1 MIKDKLEDS
10 LTNKIAEMEGLETSI
25 LTKRIQDGKIVI
37 IKGNRHNVLPMAI
50 GEGCRTKVNVNL
62 GTSQDICDLDY
73 ELGKLKVA
81 IEYGADAVMDLS
93 TGGDLR
99 TIRKE
104 IIMKSTVVVGSVP
117 IYEVATRLD
126 AAGNSIIDMTPNQLF
141 KVIEEHLEDG
151 IDFITVH
158 CGITQ
163 EGIAFMKKNP
173 RVVGIVS
180 RGGSLLYRWMTYH
193 NKENPLYE
201 QYDRLLE
208 LAKTYDATLSLG
220 DGLRPGGIPDA
231 TDRMQIHELLILGEL
246 IDRAREADVK
256 AIVEGPGHIPINEI
270 AANIM
275 LQKKI
280 CKGAP
285 FYVLGPVVTDIA
297 PGYDHITGAIGGAIA
312 GWAGADFLCYL
323 TPAEHLGLPD
333 TSEVIEG
340 LIATKIA
347 AHAADIAKGHPYA
360 IAKDKEFSKARKNF
374 DWNYMLSHGIAPK
387 KAFEIWKRKNQDLNR
402 KMCSMCGTFC
412 SMREFEEE

>member
-1 MIKDKLEDS
+1 MIKNNNKSNNLEIISKKEGIS
-10 LTNKIAEMEGLETSI
+10 LSDLKRRIEEG
-25 LTKRIQDGKIVI
+25 RIVV
-37 IKGNRHNVLPMAI
+37 IKGKRHKVSPMAI
-50 GEGCRTKVNVNL
+50 GEGCTTKVNVNI
-62 GTSQDICDLDY
+62 GTSQDICNLDN
-73 ELGKLKVA
+73 ELEKLKAA

-99 TIRKE
+99 SIRKE
-104 IIMKSTVVVGSVP
+104 IINKSSVVVGSVP
-117 IYEVATRLD
+117 IYEVATQLQLS
-126 AAGNSIIDMTPNQLF
+126 GKSIVDMTSDHLF
-141 KVIEEHLEDG
+141 KVIEQHLEDG

-180 RGGSLLYRWMTYH
+180 RGGSLLYKWMTYH
-193 NKENPLYE
+193 KKENPLYE

-208 LAKTYDATLSLG
+208 LAKAYDATLSLG
-220 DGLRPGGIPDA
+220 DGLRPGSLPDA

-246 IDRAREADVK
+246 IDRAREANVK

-280 CKGAP
+280 CKQAP

-333 TSEVIEG
+333 ISEVIEG
-340 LIATKIA
+340 IIATKIA
-347 AHAADIAKGHPYA
+347 AHAADIAKGHPSA
-360 IAKDKEFSKARKNF
+360 IKKDKEFSHARKNF
-374 DWNYMLSHGIAPK
+374 DWNYMFTHGIAPK
-387 KAFEIWKRKNQDLNR
+387 KAYEIWKRKNEDINK
-402 KMCSMCGTFC
+402 KMCSMCSSFC
-412 SMREFEEE
+412 SMRDSEE

>member
-1 MIKDKLEDS
+1 M
-10 LTNKIAEMEGLETSI
+10 TNKIENNIISEVVKAEGIDESVLESR
-25 LTKRIQDGKIVI
+25 LKEGKIVI
-37 IKGNRHNVLPMAI
+37 IKGNRHNVKPMAV
-50 GEGCRTKVNVNL
+50 GEGCRTKVNVNI
-62 GTSQDICDLDY
+62 GTSPEICDIEY
-73 ELGKLKVA
+73 ELDKLKAA

-99 TIRKE
+99 AIRKE
-104 IIMKSTVVVGSVP
+104 IIRRSTVVVGSVP
-117 IYEVATRLD
+117 IYQVATELN
-126 AAGNSIIDMTPNQLF
+126 NSGKSITDMTVDHLF
-141 KVIEEHLEDG
+141 RVIEEHLEDG

-158 CGITQ
+158 CGVTQ

-180 RGGSLLYRWMTYH
+180 RGGSLLYKWMTYH

-208 LAKTYDATLSLG
+208 LAKAYDATLSLG
-220 DGLRPGGIPDA
+220 DGLRPGGLPDA

-246 IDRAREADVK
+246 IDRARQAGVK
-256 AIVEGPGHIPINEI
+256 AIVEGPGHIPMNEI

-280 CKGAP
+280 CKAAP
-285 FYVLGPVVTDIA
+285 FYVLGPIVTDIA

-333 TSEVIEG
+333 IHEVIEG

-347 AHAADIAKGHPYA
+347 AHAADIAKGNPSA
-360 IAKDKEFSKARKNF
+360 IAKDKEFSQARKNF

-387 KAFEIWKRKNQDLNR
+387 KAFEIWKRKNEDITR
-402 KMCSMCGTFC
+402 KMCSMCGIFC
-412 SMREFEEE
+412 SMREFEE